1 MVERIRKLLESR
13 QLTPTQFADA
23 IGIARPI
30 VSHILSGRNKPSLE
44 VVQRILG
51 AMPELSMAWLLNG
64 TGPMQTGEVPAA
76 TPEPQQPPA
85 QAVFATQKTQ
95 QEVITPR
102 QESAA
107 SLEPAAAARS
117 RRSPTTANAG
127 RPAPTANSKAVP
139 RRFTAASPKTALAQ
153 AVVPEEPP
161 LQEPSLPPV
170 VAPAPTAVVIP
181 DNGPA
186 ANQPANQPAIESP
199 VNPVAIASPTAS
211 ALFAGAEKPIR
222 RIVIFYAD
230 GSFADYQPE

>member
-64 TGPMQTGEVPAA
+64 TGPMQTGVVPAA

-95 QEVITPR
+95 QEVITPQ
-102 QESAA
+102 QELAA
-107 SLEPAAAARS
+107 GLEPTIITSS
-117 RRSPTTANAG
+117 RRSPATANAG
-127 RPAPTANSKAVP
+127 RPAPAVTSKAVP
-139 RRFTAASPKTALAQ
+139 RRFTAALPKSAFPQALS
-153 AVVPEEPP
+153 PEEPP
-161 LQEPSLPPV
+161 LSPAVPPTPK
-170 VAPAPTAVVIP
+170 AAVIP
-181 DNGPA
+181 DNSPVA
-186 ANQPANQPAIESP
+186 SQPAIIGVAELP
-199 VNPVAIASPTAS
+199 VNPVAVASPTAS